1 MSYIKRNAY
10 DQAEKKIDQYASYL
24 IHNVITYKEAV
35 EDLLADPIVT
45 VFFNKQEIEKVLSF
59 ELQRGET
66 VQWKLAG
73 GV

>member
-24 IHNVITYKEAV
+24 IHNVITHKEAV

-66 VQWKLAG
+66 IQ
-73 GV
+73 

>member
-10 DQAEKKIDQYASYL
+10 DQAEKKIDQYESYL
-24 IHNVITYKEAV
+24 IHNVITYREAV
-35 EDLLADPIVT
+35 EDLLADPVVT

-66 VQWKLAG
+66 IQ
-73 GV
+73 

>member
-66 VQWKLAG
+66 IQ
-73 GV
+73 

>member
-24 IHNVITYKEAV
+24 IHNVITYREAV
-35 EDLLADPIVT
+35 EDLLADPVVT

-59 ELQRGET
+59 ELQRGNT
-66 VQWKLAG
+66 LQWMIMT
-73 GV
+73 

>member
-1 MSYIKRNAY
+1 MSHIKRNAY

-59 ELQRGET
+59 ELQRGNT
-66 VQWKLAG
+66 LQ
-73 GV
+73 

>member
-1 MSYIKRNAY
+1 MSHIKRNAY

-66 VQWKLAG
+66 IQ
-73 GV
+73 

>member
-10 DQAEKKIDQYASYL
+10 DQAEKKLDQYASYL
-24 IHNVITYKEAV
+24 IHNVITYREAV

-59 ELQRGET
+59 ELQRGNT
-66 VQWKLAG
+66 LQ
-73 GV
+73 

>member
-66 VQWKLAG
+66 VQ
-73 GV
+73 

>member
-24 IHNVITYKEAV
+24 IHNVITYREAV
-35 EDLLADPIVT
+35 EDLLADPVVT

-59 ELQRGET
+59 ELQRGNT
-66 VQWKLAG
+66 LQ
-73 GV
+73 

>member
-24 IHNVITYKEAV
+24 IHNVITYREAV
-35 EDLLADPIVT
+35 EDLLADPVVT

-66 VQWKLAG
+66 IQ
-73 GV
+73 

>member
-24 IHNVITYKEAV
+24 IHNVITYREAV

-59 ELQRGET
+59 ELQRGNT
-66 VQWKLAG
+66 LQ
-73 GV
+73 

>member
-24 IHNVITYKEAV
+24 IHNVITYREAV

-66 VQWKLAG
+66 VQ
-73 GV
+73 

>member
-1 MSYIKRNAY
+1 MSHIKRNAY

-24 IHNVITYKEAV
+24 IQNVITYKEAV

-66 VQWKLAG
+66 IQ
-73 GV
+73 

>member
-24 IHNVITYKEAV
+24 IHNVITYREAV

-66 VQWKLAG
+66 IQ
-73 GV
+73 

>member
-24 IHNVITYKEAV
+24 IHNVITYREAV
-35 EDLLADPIVT
+35 EDLLADPVVT

-59 ELQRGET
+59 ELQRGYT
-66 VQWKLAG
+66 LQ
-73 GV
+73 

>member
-24 IHNVITYKEAV
+24 IHNVITFREAV

-59 ELQRGET
+59 ELQRGIT
-66 VQWKLAG
+66 LQWIKKI
-73 GV
+73 

>member
-35 EDLLADPIVT
+35 EDLLADPVVT

-59 ELQRGET
+59 ELQRGIT
-66 VQWKLAG
+66 LQWIKKI
-73 GV
+73 

>member
-24 IHNVITYKEAV
+24 IHNVITYREAV
-35 EDLLADPIVT
+35 EDLLADPTVT

-59 ELQRGET
+59 ELQRGNT
-66 VQWKLAG
+66 LQ
-73 GV
+73 

>member
-45 VFFNKQEIEKVLSF
+45 IFFNKQEIEKVLSF
-59 ELQRGET
+59 ELQRGNT
-66 VQWKLAG
+66 LQ
-73 GV
+73 

>member
-1 MSYIKRNAY
+1 
-10 DQAEKKIDQYASYL
+10 
-24 IHNVITYKEAV
+24 
-35 EDLLADPIVT
+35 VT

>member
-24 IHNVITYKEAV
+24 IHNVITYREAV
-35 EDLLADPIVT
+35 EDLVADPVVT

-59 ELQRGET
+59 ELQRGNT
-66 VQWKLAG
+66 LQ
-73 GV
+73 